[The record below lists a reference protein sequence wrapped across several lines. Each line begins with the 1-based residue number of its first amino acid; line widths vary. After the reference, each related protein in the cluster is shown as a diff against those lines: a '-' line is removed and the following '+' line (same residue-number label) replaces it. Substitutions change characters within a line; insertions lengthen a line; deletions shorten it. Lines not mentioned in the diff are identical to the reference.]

1 MPLATNT
8 QRDSVRKLQR
18 TLYLSAKEDPRR
30 RFHALHDKIYR
41 RDVLE
46 EAWVAVRANRGTC
59 GIDGVT
65 IGDIELR
72 GTEKFLRRLSEDLR
86 SGTYRPQPGKRVWIP
101 KPGRAEKRP
110 LSIPTVRDRVVQAA
124 LKIVIEPVFEPD
136 FLPCSHGFRP
146 RRSTHDALQ
155 VLVDETF
162 NGRRWVVET
171 DIASCFDDIPHAGL
185 LAAVAERI
193 CDGGVLHLVRMM
205 LASGV
210 MEHGVRRNGTTGTPQ
225 GGVVSPLLA
234 NIYLHKLDVWW
245 SQNGQGRL
253 CRYADD
259 LVVLCRSEKE
269 ALQTLSDLRSVL
281 GSLGLGLKESKTRQ
295 IYLEEGGPG
304 FDFLGF
310 HHRWVRARGARHVT
324 FLARWPSRT
333 ALQRARDRM
342 RDLTKRS
349 HLARTTEDVIRSL
362 TRFLQ
367 GWAAYFRYGN
377 SARCFDKIR
386 SCTVSMIVP
395 FCGETPQ
402 RECALGVVTGC
413 IS

>member
-1 MPLATNT
+1 M
-8 QRDSVRKLQR
+8 QR
-18 TLYLSAKEDPRR
+18 
-30 RFHALHDKIYR
+30 
-41 RDVLE
+41 
-46 EAWVAVRANRGTC
+46 AWAAVRANRGAP

-65 IGDIELR
+65 IEDIELR
-72 GTEKFLRRLSEDLR
+72 GAEEFLRGLSEELQ

-110 LSIPTVRDRVVQAA
+110 LSIPTIRDRVVQAA
-124 LKIVIEPVFEPD
+124 LKLVIEPVFEAD

-155 VLVDETF
+155 VLIDEAF

-171 DIASCFDDIPHAGL
+171 DIASCFDDIPHDGL
-185 LAAVAERI
+185 LTAVAERI
-193 CDGGVLHLVRMM
+193 CDGSILHLVRMM

-210 MEHGVRRNGTTGTPQ
+210 MEQGVRRNGITGTPQ

-234 NIYLHKLDVWW
+234 NIYLHRLDSWW
-245 SQNGQGRL
+245 SEHGQGML

-259 LVVLCRSEKE
+259 LVVLCRSQKE
-269 ALQTLSDLRSVL
+269 ASQALSDLHSVL
-281 GSLGLGLKESKTRQ
+281 GSMGLRLKESKTRQ
-295 IYLEEGGPG
+295 VYLEEGGPG

-342 RDLTKRS
+342 RDLTTRS
-349 HLARTTEDVIRSL
+349 RLAHTTEDVIRSL
-362 TRFLQ
+362 SRFLQ

-377 SARCFDKIR
+377 STRCFDKVR
-386 SCTVSMIVP
+386 SYAVQRLCSFVGKRHKGSMS
-395 FCGETPQ
+395 
-402 RECALGVVTGC
+402 LGWFLAVYRDRLQKQLIDLNGMVRAPRPNRPWR
-413 IS
+413 ISES